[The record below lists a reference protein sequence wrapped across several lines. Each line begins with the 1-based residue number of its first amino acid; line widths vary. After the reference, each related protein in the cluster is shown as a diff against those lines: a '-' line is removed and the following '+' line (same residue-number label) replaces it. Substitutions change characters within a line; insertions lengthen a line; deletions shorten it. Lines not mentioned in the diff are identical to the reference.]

1 MRKQK
6 IIVLFLIVIIG
17 FTPALAQT
25 NTSDQ
30 IFVLTDKGSYKY
42 GETIKVSGTV
52 KEGLSIPVSLRI
64 VSPSDIVVAVAQAD
78 VDSNNKFSE
87 NIAITDRSL
96 WKEYGTYTVVA
107 SYGLTSQDM
116 TKAETTFTFT
126 SSSTSSSSGDTSSN
140 VEKSQ
145 TIEKFDENK
154 KLPEWVRNIFKW
166 YGQGQISE
174 DELLGALEFLVENR
188 ILRVKDNIVTNE
200 KTSQIT
206 DQGDF
211 KVKYE
216 PPKTQKYVELENI
229 MKRDKIFEL
238 FATSLNKL
246 YVLPTDVTIILAE
259 CNQTNAFYESNT
271 KKLTFCYELIEYLH
285 KYSKSTTNTTEE
297 SNQRLVGL
305 IVFIFAHE
313 IGHALVDVYD
323 LPITGREEDAVD
335 QLATLGLLQ
344 SVSADKFLTS
354 ISEFFLTKGILDT
367 LTSELVFWDEH
378 SLDLQ
383 RYYNIICLQYGK
395 DPQKYK
401 SLVTSGYLPQERAI
415 NCQDE
420 YEKIS
425 KSWKVLL
432 LPYANTN

>member
-1 MRKQK
+1 MIKQK

-25 NTSDQ
+25 TSDQ
-30 IFVLTDKGSYKY
+30 IFISTDKGSYKY

-52 KEGLSIPVSLRI
+52 KEILGVPISLRFF
-64 VSPSDIVVAVAQAD
+64 SPSGVIVALAQPD
-78 VDSNNKFSE
+78 VDSNNKFSK

-96 WKEYGTYTVVA
+96 WKEDGTYTIEA
-107 SYGLTSQDM
+107 AYGLTSQDT

-126 SSSTSSSSGDTSSN
+126 SSSSSSLSSDTSSS

-145 TIEKFDENK
+145 TTKQFEENK

-188 ILRVKDNIVTNE
+188 ILRIKDNIVTNE
-200 KTSQIT
+200 KSSQIN
-206 DQGDF
+206 DLGNF

-216 PPKTQKYVELENI
+216 PPKTQKYVEHENI
-229 MKRDKIFEL
+229 MKREKIFEL

-246 YVLPTDVTIILAE
+246 FLLPTDVTITLAE

-297 SNQRLVGL
+297 SNQRLLGL

-313 IGHALVDVYD
+313 IGHALVDMYD
-323 LPITGREEDAVD
+323 LSITGREEDAVD
-335 QLATLGLLQ
+335 QLATLGILQ
-344 SVSADKFLTS
+344 SVSADKFMTS
-354 ISEFFLTKGILDT
+354 ISEFFLTEGILDT
-367 LTSELVFWDEH
+367 LTNELVFWDEH

-420 YEKIS
+420 YEKIL

-432 LPYANTN
+432 LPYVNTN